1 MNSDST
7 ARGAKASFSAD
18 DFARALEQEQYDY
31 TFQRGGTVRG
41 TPIEYGQ
48 KGVYV
53 EIGGKSPGFVPA
65 SEVSVAPT
73 SDFASVLP
81 IGEEC
86 EFAIIRDQDAEGQ
99 IVLSRRQFAIQQAWQ
114 QVKDWQAE
122 GTVVP
127 VRVTGINRGGI
138 TGTVEGLRAF
148 IPRSHLLQKDDLEA
162 LVGQSLAATFL
173 EVDPERRRLV
183 LSQREA
189 ARAQALQAIATGD
202 LASGT
207 VASIQ
212 PYGVF
217 VDINGV
223 TGLLH
228 IKQISQKSVPDLKA
242 VFKIGQP
249 IKVVVLD
256 VDESRNRI
264 SLTTK
269 SLESYPG
276 ELLEKWDL
284 VMANAEMR
292 LEAAN
297 QPAVTAGAAPEAA
310 ATLAE
315 TTAAAP
321 AVESPAVES
330 PVKPPVAPTP
340 PAPTPTSEAASAV
353 EPVSVAE
360 SSVAEPNGMATKI
373 LLDE

>member
-340 PAPTPTSEAASAV
+340 PAPTPTSRS
-353 EPVSVAE
+353 
-360 SSVAEPNGMATKI
+360 
-373 LLDE
+373 